1 MDRRKALRILAF
13 TGVSLTNLGAM
24 ASFFNAC
31 AYRRIGRPRARR
43 DKYGVTILVDGW
55 RADMFQEMLGNGELP
70 NIKKHLVD
78 RGTMVQNCAGTFPST
93 TGSAH
98 LPFITGVMPGHNNCP
113 GLRWIDREKQE
124 ARDYVQVENILFD
137 RDFPRSNYTLYE
149 MLTGEYTVCIF
160 DFASRGATK
169 KYRPEIPTL
178 WFMVQ
183 DVLPAWVQADEQAV
197 NIFKRI
203 YLGGGT
209 IPRYSFVWLPSL
221 DHLSH
226 FLRPLSEDIYERGR
240 GVDELVGQIMETL
253 QKAQLYDKTIVSLVS
268 DHGLTDTDDT
278 LDIRKTLLDYG
289 LTVMDSLSSNDDF
302 NSLYQ
307 HNAAR
312 GLSGNGFGLLYFAE
326 TKRERAGMR
335 SFAWDRPVEY
345 DQLRAFLVEGEGR
358 LDLIELLR
366 NEEPIGLLM
375 AREKENVYRVFSKDG
390 EAKIERDYSSFRY
403 TVITS
408 DPLGYADN
416 AASARLIDGAYHD
429 KDTWF
434 SASTGT
440 NYPDA
445 PFQITQLFDSP
456 RCGEIVLSSKPGW
469 DFLSPGTHHK
479 ASHGSLE
486 KAEVM
491 VPCVIAG
498 PGIKQ
503 GTIELARSVDLHPTY
518 LKYLGIPHYDGELL
532 NIFA

>member
-1 MDRRKALRILAF
+1 MKILGF
-13 TGVSLTNLGAM
+13 TGVGLANMGMMS
-24 ASFFNAC
+24 SFFSAC
-31 AYRRIGRPRARR
+31 GYRRVGSPMIQN

-55 RADMFQEMLGNGELP
+55 RADLFQDMLNKGQLP

-78 RGTMVQNCAGTFPST
+78 RGTLVDNCAGTFPST

-98 LPFITGVMPGHNNCP
+98 LPFITGMMPGHNNCP
-113 GLRWIDREKQE
+113 GLRWIDRKNRE
-124 ARDYVQVENILFD
+124 ARDYVQMENVLFD

-149 MLTGEYTVCIF
+149 MLSGEYTLCIY

-169 KYRPEIPTL
+169 KHRPEISTL

-183 DVLPAWVQADEQAV
+183 DILPAWVQADEEAV
-197 NIFKRI
+197 AIFKDA

-221 DHLSH
+221 DHLAH
-226 FLRPLSEDIYERGR
+226 FLRPMSDDIYERAR
-240 GVDELVGQIMETL
+240 GVDLLVGQIMETL
-253 QKAQLYDKTIVSLVS
+253 HKAQLYDKTIVSLVS
-268 DHGLTDTDDT
+268 DHGLTDTENT
-278 LDIRKTLLDYG
+278 HDIRATLMGYG
-289 LTVMDSLSSNDDF
+289 LNVMDNLSNNDGF
-302 NSLYQ
+302 NSLRQ

-326 TKRERAGMR
+326 TETGRAGTQ
-335 SFAWDRPVEY
+335 SYSWDRPIEY
-345 DQLRAFLVEGEGR
+345 DELRSFLVPGEGR

-366 NEEPIGLLM
+366 NEDAIGLLM
-375 AREKENVYRVFSKDG
+375 VRERPDLYHIFSKSG
-390 EAKIERDYSSFRY
+390 EGIIEREYSRFRY
-403 TVITS
+403 SVIGT
-408 DPLGYADN
+408 DPLGYKSLPS
-416 AASARLIDGAYHD
+416 SANLIDGNFHD

-434 SASTGT
+434 SATTSSS
-440 NYPDA
+440 YPDA

-456 RCGEIVLSSKPGW
+456 RCGDMVISSKPGW

-491 VPCVIAG
+491 VPCVLAG

-503 GTIELARSVDLHPTY
+503 GNIEIARSIDLYPTY
-518 LKYLGIPHYDGELL
+518 LKYLGIPNYDGEVL
-532 NIFA
+532 NVFG

>member
-1 MDRRKALRILAF
+1 MNRRKALRILAY
-13 TGVSLTNLGAM
+13 TGVNLANLGVM
-24 ASFFNAC
+24 SSFFSAC
-31 AYRRIGRPRARR
+31 AHRRIGSPRVRS

-55 RADMFQEMLGNGELP
+55 RADMFKDMLNKGQLP

-78 RGTMVQNCAGTFPST
+78 RGTMVENCAGTFPST

-113 GLRWIDREKQE
+113 GLRWIDREKRE

-149 MLTGEYTVCIF
+149 MLTGEYTMCIF

-169 KYRPEIPTL
+169 KYRPDIPTL

-183 DVLPAWVQADEQAV
+183 DVLPAWVKADEQAV
-197 NIFKRI
+197 NIFNSV

-221 DHLSH
+221 DHLAH
-226 FLRPLSEDIYERGR
+226 FLRPLSEDIYERAR
-240 GVDELVGQIMETL
+240 GVDALVGQMMETL

-278 LDIRKTLLDYG
+278 LDIRKTLMDYG
-289 LTVMDSLSSNDDF
+289 LTVMDNLANNDDF

-307 HNAAR
+307 NNAAR

-326 TKRERAGMR
+326 TKSERAGMK
-335 SFAWDRPVEY
+335 SYAWDRPIEY
-345 DQLRAFLVEGEGR
+345 DQLRSFEIAGEGR

-366 NEEPIGLLM
+366 NETPIKLLM
-375 AREKENVYRVFSKDG
+375 VREKADVYRVFSKAG
-390 EAKIERDYSSFRY
+390 EALIERDYSSFRY
-403 TVITS
+403 SSSGS
-408 DPLGYADN
+408 DPLGYTAN
-416 AASARLIDGAYHD
+416 TNSARLIDGAYHD
-429 KDTWF
+429 KDAWF
-434 SASTGT
+434 SATTGT

-456 RCGEIVLSSKPGW
+456 RCGDIVISSKPGW
-469 DFLSPGTHHK
+469 DFLSPGTHHM

-503 GTIELARSVDLHPTY
+503 GTIEIARTVDLHPTY
-518 LKYLGIPHYDGELL
+518 LKYLGIPYYDGQVL
-532 NIFA
+532 NVFL